1 MESINNDDY
10 IKRPM
15 NSFMIWSQEMRPSI
29 IKSNPNVINSEISIM
44 LGQLWLNMSK
54 KQKEIYY
61 KKAETLKLQ
70 HMELYPDYKY
80 NPQQKE
86 KKKEKH
92 KSDNIENENINEEE
106 NKEKIIMQLF
116 KRNYSNS
123 NKSRIINT
131 NNFKSEYYKPFT
143 IIKTKSNAFYDNT
156 YLQDRNKFTNAI
168 DYFEYIVNNL

>member
-1 MESINNDDY
+1 MEAINNDDY

-70 HMELYPDYKY
+70 HMELYPDYKNSLFNIRSCFY
-80 NPQQKE
+80 NCCMYRFE
-86 KKKEKH
+86 G
-92 KSDNIENENINEEE
+92 
-106 NKEKIIMQLF
+106 
-116 KRNYSNS
+116 
-123 NKSRIINT
+123 T
-131 NNFKSEYYKPFT
+131 NGG
-143 IIKTKSNAFYDNT
+143 
-156 YLQDRNKFTNAI
+156 
-168 DYFEYIVNNL
+168 